1 MRIQGLQ
8 KLTLLD
14 YPEKAA
20 CTIFTAGCN
29 FRCPFC
35 HNAYLVTQTGEH
47 EDIEKKEIMA
57 FLKKRKG
64 LLDGVCI
71 SGGEPLLQMDL
82 EAFLKEIKELG
93 YLIKLDTNGSF
104 PERLEHLIDQGL
116 LDYVA
121 MDLKN
126 SREHYARTIGVR
138 KFRIEAIEDSVD
150 ILMKGKI
157 PYEFRTTVIREFHQ
171 RSDFEQ
177 MGRWIEGAEK
187 YFLQQFEDSGNL
199 IGTGL
204 HSYDRPILEQAL
216 DTVKKYVP
224 NAELRG
230 IL

>member
-157 PYEFRTTVIREFHQ
+157 PYEFRTTVVREFHQ

-204 HSYDRPILEQAL
+204 HSYDRPILKQAL